1 MRRRSWLG
9 VGFALV
15 LALTA
20 CKGPGDGTGGG
31 GPRDEGEPRR
41 ITVFAAASLR
51 DALTAANERF
61 RQQTGVEVLA
71 NFAGSNVLA
80 QQIIAAGKAD
90 VFVSAD
96 ESWMNRVDEAGR
108 IEHGTRAAL
117 LSNALV
123 VVANHAMALQIL
135 GPQDLC
141 TAPFRYLSIG
151 NPEAVP
157 EGRYARRW
165 MQSVDCAGT
174 TLWDRVKDRVA
185 PAMDAPSALG
195 QVESNEQAVGVLY
208 RTDAVKSQRIKPL
221 FDVTG
226 SGAPHIVYIGAAVK
240 GRPNPKIALE
250 YLTFLQGETAGAVFM
265 RAGFLRPEPE
275 SAAAPTSPTPTVP

>member
-1 MRRRSWLG
+1 LL
-9 VGFALV
+9 LV
-15 LALTA
+15 LALAA

-31 GPRDEGEPRR
+31 GGRDEGEPRR

-61 RQQTGVEVLA
+61 RKQTGVEVLA

-90 VFVSAD
+90 VFISAD
-96 ESWMNRVDEAGR
+96 ESWMNRVDTAGR
-108 IEHGTRAAL
+108 IAPGTRAEL
-117 LSNALV
+117 LSNSLV
-123 VVANHAMALQIL
+123 VVANHAFPLQIHQ
-135 GPQDLC
+135 PQDLC
-141 TAPFRYLSIG
+141 TVAFRYMSIG

-226 SGAPHIVYIGAAVK
+226 SGAPHIVYIGATVK
-240 GRPNPKIALE
+240 ERPNPKIALE

-265 RAGFLRPEPE
+265 RAGFLRPEPPGAPVA
-275 SAAAPTSPTPTVP
+275 SQPTSTAP